1 MSAIG
6 QKFHTE
12 CFTCFQCHRPI
23 RSGLFHLENG
33 EPYCD
38 EGMMK
43 SQVVIAS
50 RLNILLVL
58 LHWSKLISPIILA
71 IRFSTVYQFLVL
83 IVVDGITYFDLM
95 PPPNIMW
102 PDA

>member
-1 MSAIG
+1 VSAIG

-38 EGMMK
+38 EGMMQA
-43 SQVVIAS
+43 SQLGMLSVP
-50 RLNILLVL
+50 
-58 LHWSKLISPIILA
+58 LHWSYWLISAFICAVCCNMLL
-71 IRFSTVYQFLVL
+71 S
-83 IVVDGITYFDLM
+83 DSCGG
-95 PPPNIMW
+95 
-102 PDA
+102 

>member
-38 EGMMK
+38 EGMMELRW
-43 SQVVIAS
+43 S
-50 RLNILLVL
+50 LLTGLVYYWCL
-58 LHWSKLISPIILA
+58 VRWSNKLISDVIL
-71 IRFSTVYQFLVL
+71 VYQFLSLVMVYSFL
-83 IVVDGITYFDLM
+83 VCHYIS
-95 PPPNIMW
+95 
-102 PDA
+102 